1 MEEPNIQSDDPL
13 AQMLQRSDTL
23 HEQLDSLLGD
33 AEFDGSPRGEA
44 ALGMCVVSMEHAIA
58 LRALMA
64 LRLPAS
70 AVSLMRLQFEALMR
84 AIWLL
89 YAANDATID
98 KLMAPLTLA
107 SEQAAK
113 NFPGA
118 SEMIDQIGKRV
129 GQGVPPAAHQ
139 MLSHFK
145 DVSWHAMNSFVHGGI
160 HPLRRSADGFPID
173 LALQVLRNSNG
184 LTTMAG
190 MTMAV
195 LTGDEA
201 VAKPV
206 SKMQR
211 AFADCLPDLLRP

>member
-1 MEEPNIQSDDPL
+1 MEELCIHSDDSL
-13 AQMLQRSDTL
+13 EHMLQRSDAL
-23 HEQLDSLLGD
+23 HERLDALL
-33 AEFDGSPRGEA
+33 GEA
-44 ALGMCVVSMEHAIA
+44 ALGMCLVAMEHAVA

-64 LRLPAS
+64 WRLPTS
-70 AVSLMRLQFEALMR
+70 AVSLVRLQFEALARAMR
-84 AIWLL
+84 LL
-89 YAANDATID
+89 YAASDAAIE
-98 KLMAPLTLA
+98 KLLAPLTLR

-113 NFPGA
+113 KLAGA
-118 SEMIDQIGKRV
+118 REKIGQIGKRV

-160 HPLRRSADGFPID
+160 HPLRRSADGFPVH

-184 LTTMAG
+184 LITMTG

-201 VAKPV
+201 VAKQAAHIPPPRYV
-206 SKMQR
+206 PALWQAPR
-211 AFADCLPDLLRP
+211 AGPN